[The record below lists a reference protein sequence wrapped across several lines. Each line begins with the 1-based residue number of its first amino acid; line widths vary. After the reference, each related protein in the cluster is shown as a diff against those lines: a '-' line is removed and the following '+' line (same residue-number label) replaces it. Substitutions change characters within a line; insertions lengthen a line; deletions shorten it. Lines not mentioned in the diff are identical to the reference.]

1 MDSDFKSKWEFHCW
15 YLIFFSLFTGDHFQ
29 RLELFSPGFCP
40 SCLRPLLIVLL
51 FPTCLVS
58 PGPRCLVSS
67 LCIKALFSLLPLGC
81 SSLLMWSLQTFESV
95 VFHAFWVFFGVP
107 GCDASAVSWFVP
119 VQTRDSSCPQLFWQ
133 SLMLF
138 LFRLPPIKTVR
149 TAAHPNPR
157 N

>member
-1 MDSDFKSKWEFHCW
+1 MDSDFKSKWEFHCC

-40 SCLRPLLIVLL
+40 SCLHPLLIVLL

-95 VFHAFWVFFGVP
+95 VFHAFRFFLGFLVLTP
-107 GCDASAVSWFVP
+107 QQSAGLS
-119 VQTRDSSCPQLFWQ
+119 Q
-133 SLMLF
+133 S
-138 LFRLPPIKTVR
+138 RLVTP
-149 TAAHPNPR
+149 AALNYFGKA
-157 N
+157 